1 MVELICISPCDVYEG
16 YYSDFVFKTEIGKS
30 YYFDN
35 KAIKEPYSEL
45 LDISDINGP
54 IGDRSMI
61 LLSDIHKFKKII

>member
-45 LDISDINGP
+45 LDISDINKNTP
-54 IGDRSMI
+54 
-61 LLSDIHKFKKII
+61 F